1 MSKNNETKNPNQ
13 LKVFNSPLYR
23 RKIKRLVEMTKTI
36 YGIHTKIPKG
46 SLPKVKGNA
55 TEREKIAR
63 AEKENY
69 RLTIDTLH
77 YFAAPLHGSFAAPKQ
92 ETTNSEQPEQATS

>member
-13 LKVFNSPLYR
+13 LKVFNSPIYR
-23 RKIKRLVEMTKTI
+23 RKIKQMVQMVKTV
-36 YGIHTKIPKG
+36 YGIHHKIPKG

-55 TEREKIAR
+55 TEREKTAR

-77 YFAAPLHGSFAAPKQ
+77 YFAAPLHGSFASSKQ
-92 ETTNSEQPEQATS
+92 ETTNNEQSEQTAG